1 MSKPSR
7 TAFAALFLVEALW
20 AAPNDP
26 CSAVSSASDL
36 RLTLALKDGRAI
48 FEDGEIIPLV
58 LSFTSPT
65 ENRYKAN
72 ATSFDRSGRL
82 ELDHYCVEPA
92 APDPLETYFKG
103 GPFILGG
110 LQSERKLGATPF
122 IVEAELSEWR
132 SLGPGHYRVH
142 VISNRVGRRPNPGE
156 QTLYDS
162 IPEVLRSN
170 TVELQVQPP
179 DPKWQDEQVRSA
191 TQTLAAAPSPEAARR
206 AARTLRFLNT
216 PDSTRQLAKLFWGQN
231 QHQPF
236 GLDFMFGL
244 YGSPYR
250 KLAIDS
256 MRDQIAAPDQP
267 ITEDF
272 LSTLVNLEVS
282 ADPAW
287 DSPPEEGADS
297 KGASQFWERRQAHTL
312 ALAKVEMERA
322 VAALAVKDGHTRA
335 LTIHGLLMAGGY
347 YPAIPSAVR
356 PALIAAWSD
365 LPRDMQRQLIL
376 YRWPLIA
383 GPEMLP
389 ILRRMVAGPPPPAR
403 TDEAA
408 ARDAALKHIHE
419 LDPAEGRALILRDAL
434 DRNAQPG
441 LDVIQL
447 LPKEDIA
454 LVIRPAL
461 ERIGHNSTRDL
472 DYELLDRYADGKVLG
487 VVQTVFEKH
496 LGGWACAP
504 QSAML
509 RYFLRVDPAY
519 GAKRVSASL
528 NTRKDT
534 RCYTNLL
541 QSLRGELPQA
551 QQSAIRALDD
561 SDPELVQDAFEA
573 LRRWGSADAEAAL
586 WARLRRLHQDWAGR
600 ENQLRLVP
608 PFENPGYRAVVL
620 EQGLVSAIATGNNWT
635 CPPDKLAQLSRL
647 AITKNQGEHIASWIK
662 QWKQAPALITPSWSF
677 EDAPRFYVLQYES
690 LTEEQLSV
698 KLGQFPRG
706 TQLMLQFWQPE
717 QEFPPVSMAA
727 QETLYER
734 MRSVAEKNGVTL
746 GKANH
751 P

>member
-1 MSKPSR
+1 MPGK
-7 TAFAALFLVEALW
+7 TALAFAALLLIEAVW

-58 LSFTSPT
+58 LSFTAPA
-65 ENRYKAN
+65 ENRHLVN
-72 ATSFDRSGRL
+72 ARSYDRSGRL
-82 ELDHYCVEPA
+82 EIDRYCVEPA

-110 LQSERKLGATPF
+110 LQSERELGATPF
-122 IVEAELSEWR
+122 IVEAELNEWR
-132 SLGPGHYRVH
+132 SLGPGRYRVY

-156 QTLYDS
+156 QTPYYS
-162 IPEVLRSN
+162 IPEILRSN
-170 TVELQVQPP
+170 TVELQVKPP
-179 DPKWQDEQVRSA
+179 DPSWQAEQLRAA
-191 TQTLAAAPSPEAARR
+191 TQTLSGAPSPENARR

-297 KGASQFWERRQAHTL
+297 EAASQFWERRQAHTK
-312 ALAKVEMERA
+312 ALAKVEMERVA
-322 VAALAVKDGHTRA
+322 AALALKDGHTRA

-347 YPAIPSAVR
+347 YPAIPPAVR

-365 LPRDMQRQLIL
+365 LPREMQRQLIL

-403 TDEAA
+403 TNEAA

-434 DRNAQPG
+434 DPNAEPDP
-441 LDVIQL
+441 DVVKL
-447 LPKEDIA
+447 LPEEDIA
-454 LVIRPAL
+454 AVLRPAL
-461 ERIGHNSTRDL
+461 ERIGHNSRRDL
-472 DYELLDRYADGKVLG
+472 DYELLDRYADGNVLG
-487 VVQTVFEKH
+487 VVQTVFEKR
-496 LGGWACAP
+496 LGRWACAP

-519 GAKRVSASL
+519 GARRVSASL

-541 QSLRGELPQA
+541 QSLRSELPQA
-551 QQSAIRALDD
+551 QQSAIQALDD
-561 SDPELVQDAFEA
+561 PDFELVHDAFEA

-600 ENQLRLVP
+600 EGQLRLVP

-620 EQGLVSAIATGNNWT
+620 EQGLVSAIATGSNWI
-635 CPPDKLAQLSRL
+635 CPPDKLAQLNGL
-647 AITKNQGEHIASWIK
+647 VITKNQGQQIEIWMQK
-662 QWKQAPALITPSWSF
+662 WKQEPALITPSWSF

-690 LTEEQLSV
+690 LTEDQLRV

-706 TQLMLQFWQPE
+706 TQLMWKFWQPE
-717 QEFPPVSMAA
+717 REFPPVSMVL
-727 QETLYER
+727 QEALYER
-734 MRSVAEKNGVTL
+734 MRTVAEKNGVTL